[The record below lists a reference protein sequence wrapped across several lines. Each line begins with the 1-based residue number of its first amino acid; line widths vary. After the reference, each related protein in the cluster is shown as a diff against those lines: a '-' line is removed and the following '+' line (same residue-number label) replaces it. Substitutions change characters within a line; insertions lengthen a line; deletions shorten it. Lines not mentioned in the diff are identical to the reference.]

1 MANYGYW
8 TSSRASTC
16 LNLVVGI
23 LMVSGCGG
31 SPDGPTL
38 ATVKGKITYQGKP
51 LTVGQISFIP
61 DSSKGTAGPM
71 ASGRV
76 NENGEFQLQTFKPG
90 DGAIVGS
97 HKVVISSYKEVA
109 FDPDAPNVSLES
121 VSYIPVK
128 YADDKTSGLVAEV
141 KKSAAD
147 NVFQFELK

>member
-16 LNLVVGI
+16 LTLVVGI

-38 ATVKGKITYQGKP
+38 ASVKGKITYQGKP
-51 LTVGQISFIP
+51 LAIGQISFIP
-61 DSSKGTAGPM
+61 DGSKGTAGPM

-76 NENGEFQLQTFKPG
+76 NENGEFQLQTLKPG
-90 DGAIVGS
+90 DGAVVGF
-97 HKVVISSYKEVA
+97 HKVVISSYKETA
-109 FDPDAPNVSLES
+109 FDPTSGALPLES
-121 VSYIPVK
+121 ISYIPVK

-141 KKSAAD
+141 TKSATD